1 MRFNVV
7 SPTINHPPVITINIY
22 VVWLPSP
29 VMIEIPSKASPSKPT
44 ETANYEEI
52 YIYIYVQTNTLLYTI
67 VIYYH
72 IYTL

>member
-52 YIYIYVQTNTLLYTI
+52 YICTNKYII
-67 VIYYH
+67 IYYSNILSY